1 MENKD
6 TEKKQGIENNPEY
19 GQHVAL
25 NSEFHLMEST
35 EKLLDG
41 KTVKTYVLAQNG
53 VPKFCHLLNP
63 LLISSHL
70 AGSKPTAWRPPCN
83 NRCSQFKIVKR
94 LDNFASEEG
103 KPIQVE
109 NHYAQL
115 SCGAGILHLLH
126 KDPPAKEESNL
137 KLQE

>member
-1 MENKD
+1 MENKE
-6 TEKKQGIENNPEY
+6 TEKKHELEKSPDY
-19 GQHVAL
+19 GQHVHL
-25 NSEFHLMEST
+25 HSEFHLMEST

-41 KTVKTYVLAQNG
+41 KTVVTYMLAQNG

-94 LDNFASEEG
+94 MDKISETES
-103 KPIQVE
+103 VE
-109 NHYAQL
+109 NHYVQL
-115 SCGAGILHLLH
+115 SCGAGILHLLRR
-126 KDPPAKEESNL
+126 DAPAKEETTL
-137 KLQE
+137 KLEK